1 MGRQQSATCH
11 YERETPVTF
20 KTLDALDARDKR
32 VLVRVDFNVPM
43 QDGEVTDATRI
54 ERAART
60 LSELADGGAKVIA
73 LSHFGRPKGR
83 VESSMSLAPVAKAL
97 GRTLGREVAFAEDCV
112 GPEAAKIVDALQPGG
127 IALLENL
134 RFHSGEEKND
144 PAFAKA
150 LADLGDVYVNDA
162 FSCSH
167 RAHASVTGIPEHL
180 PAYAG
185 RLMQA
190 ELEALQAAL
199 GGGERPAAALIGGA
213 KISSKLQVLG
223 QLLGKVDKL
232 IIGGA
237 MANTFLAARG
247 VAIGKSLSE
256 PDLLDDAR
264 EIMKKAEAAGV
275 EIVLPLDGVVAEQ
288 FEPNAECRTSKI
300 KEVGEAEMILD
311 VGPASVINIKDKLE
325 QVKVLLWNGPMG
337 AFEVPP
343 FDAGTT
349 DVAKA
354 AAVLTQQGKLK
365 TVAGGGDT
373 VSALAHA
380 GVLEKFSYV
389 STAGGAFLEWL
400 EGKTLPG
407 VAALESS

>member
-1 MGRQQSATCH
+1 M
-11 YERETPVTF
+11 TF
-20 KTLDALDARDKR
+20 KTLDALDADGKR

-43 QDGEVTDATRI
+43 QDGEVTDTTRI
-54 ERAART
+54 TRAART
-60 LSELADGGAKVIA
+60 LTELAEAGAKVVA

-83 VESSMSLAPVAKAL
+83 REPSMSLEPVARALAEAL
-97 GRTLGREVAFAEDCV
+97 GRNVAFAEDCV
-112 GPEAAKIVDALQPGG
+112 GEKAEQAVAALAPGG
-127 IALLENL
+127 IVLLENL

-150 LADLGDVYVNDA
+150 LAQLGDVYVNDA

-180 PAYAG
+180 PAFAG

-190 ELEALQAAL
+190 ELEALQSAL

-223 QLLGKVDKL
+223 TILGKVDML

-247 VAIGKSLSE
+247 LEIGKSLSE
-256 PDLLDDAR
+256 PGLLDDAR
-264 EIMKKAEAAGV
+264 AIGQKAAEQGV
-275 EIVLPLDGVVAEQ
+275 EIVLPIDARVAEAL
-288 FEPNAECRTSKI
+288 EPGVAQRVAKI
-300 KEVGEAEMILD
+300 GEVQADEMILD
-311 VGPASVINIKDKLE
+311 IGPATATHIRDRLE
-325 QVKVLLWNGPMG
+325 TVKVLLWNGPMG

-343 FDAGTT
+343 FDAGTVE
-349 DVAKA
+349 VAKD
-354 AAVLTQQGKLK
+354 AAVLTRRGRLK

-373 VSALAHA
+373 VAALAHA
-380 GVLEKFSYV
+380 GVLDKFSYV

-407 VAALESS
+407 VAALEAG

>member
-1 MGRQQSATCH
+1 M
-11 YERETPVTF
+11 TF
-20 KTLDALDARDKR
+20 KTLDALDAKGKR

-54 ERAART
+54 ERAATT
-60 LSELADGGAKVIA
+60 LRELADAGAKVIA

-83 VESSMSLAPVAKAL
+83 VEPSMSLRPVAKAL
-97 GRTLGREVAFAEDCV
+97 GQTLGVDVAFAEDCV
-112 GPEAAKIVDALQPGG
+112 GEPARKAVEALPDGG
-127 IALLENL
+127 ILLLENL

-144 PAFAKA
+144 PAFANG
-150 LADLGDVYVNDA
+150 LAELGDAYVNDA

-167 RAHASVTGIPEHL
+167 RSHASVTGIPEHL

-223 QLLGKVDKL
+223 ELLDKVDKL

-237 MANTFLAARG
+237 MANTFLAAQG
-247 VAIGKSLSE
+247 HGIGKSLSE
-256 PDLLDDAR
+256 PELLGDAR
-264 EIMKKAEAAGV
+264 EIMAKAKAKGV
-275 EIVLPLDGVVAEQ
+275 EIVLPVDGVVAEV
-288 FEPNAECRTSKI
+288 FEPNADCRTTKVE
-300 KEVGEAEMILD
+300 EVGEAEMILD

-325 QVKVLLWNGPMG
+325 SVKVLLWNGPMG

-373 VSALAHA
+373 VAALAHA

-407 VAALESS
+407 VAALEAS

>member
-1 MGRQQSATCH
+1 
-11 YERETPVTF
+11 VTVR
-20 KTLDALDARDKR
+20 TLDALDAKGKR

-43 QDGEVTDATRI
+43 QDGEVTDKTRI
-54 ERAART
+54 TRAAKT
-60 LSELADGGAKVIA
+60 LDELAAAGAKVVA

-83 VESSMSLAPVAKAL
+83 REPSMSLEAVAKAL
-97 GRTLGREVAFAEDCV
+97 ADALGRDVAFAHDCV
-112 GPEAAKIVDALQPGG
+112 GEAAAGVVQALEPGAIV
-127 IALLENL
+127 LLENL

-150 LADLGDVYVNDA
+150 LAELGDAYVNDA

-190 ELEALQAAL
+190 ELEALQSAL
-199 GGGERPAAALIGGA
+199 GGGERPAAAPIGGA
-213 KISSKLQVLG
+213 RISSELKVLG
-223 QLLGKVDKL
+223 ELLGKVDKL

-237 MANTFLAARG
+237 MANTFLAAQG

-256 PDLLDDAR
+256 PDLLDSAR
-264 EIMKKAEAAGV
+264 AIMEQAASQGV
-275 EIVLPLDGVVAEQ
+275 EIVLPVDGVVAEV
-288 FEPNAECRTSKI
+288 FEADAACRTTKI
-300 KEVGEAEMILD
+300 ERVAEAEMILD
-311 VGPASVINIKDKLE
+311 IGPASVINIKDKLE

-373 VSALAHA
+373 VAALAHA
-380 GVLEKFSYV
+380 GVLDKFSYV

-407 VAALESS
+407 VAALEAD

>member
-1 MGRQQSATCH
+1 L
-11 YERETPVTF
+11 PVTF
-20 KTLDALDARDKR
+20 KTLDALDARDQR

-43 QDGEVTDATRI
+43 QDGEVTDSTRI

-60 LSELADGGAKVIA
+60 LTELADAGARVIA

-83 VESSMSLAPVAKAL
+83 VESSMSLGPVALAL
-97 GRTLGREVAFAEDCV
+97 GRTLGRDVAFASDCI
-112 GPEAAKIVDALQPGG
+112 GAEAARVVDALPAGG

-144 PAFAKA
+144 PAFAAA
-150 LADLGDVYVNDA
+150 LAELGDVYVNDA

-167 RAHASVTGIPEHL
+167 RAHASVTGIPERL

-237 MANTFLAARG
+237 MANTFLAAQG

-256 PDLLDDAR
+256 PDLLDEAR
-264 EIMKKAEAAGV
+264 TIMAEALAAGV
-275 EIVLPLDGVVAEQ
+275 EIVLPVDAVVAET
-288 FEPNAECRTSKI
+288 FAPNAACRTTRI
-300 KEVGEAEMILD
+300 AEVGEAEMILD
-311 VGPASVINIKDKLE
+311 VGPASVVLIKDKLE
-325 QVKVLLWNGPMG
+325 GVKVLLWNGPMG

-354 AAVLTQQGKLK
+354 AALLTQQGKLK

-373 VSALAHA
+373 VAALVHA
-380 GVLEKFSYV
+380 GVIDKFSYV

-407 VAALESS
+407 VAALEAS

>member
-1 MGRQQSATCH
+1 M
-11 YERETPVTF
+11 TF
-20 KTLDALDARDKR
+20 KTLDALDAKGQR

-43 QDGEVTDATRI
+43 QDGEVTDSTRI
-54 ERAART
+54 ERAAIT
-60 LSELADGGAKVIA
+60 LKQLADAGAKVIA

-83 VESSMSLAPVAKAL
+83 VEPSMSLRPVAKAL
-97 GRTLGREVAFAEDCV
+97 GQTLGVDVAFAEDCI
-112 GPEAAKIVDALQPGG
+112 GDAARNAVDALPAGG
-127 IALLENL
+127 MLLLENL

-144 PAFAKA
+144 PAFAKG
-150 LADLGDVYVNDA
+150 LAELGDAYVNDA

-167 RAHASVTGIPEHL
+167 RSHASVTGIPEHL

-190 ELEALQAAL
+190 ELEALTAAL

-223 QLLGKVDKL
+223 ELLDKVDKL
-232 IIGGA
+232 VIGGA
-237 MANTFLAARG
+237 MANTFLAAQG
-247 VAIGKSLSE
+247 HPIGKSLSE
-256 PDLLDDAR
+256 PDLLGEAR
-264 EIMKKAEAAGV
+264 EIMAKAEAKGV
-275 EIVLPLDGVVAEQ
+275 EIVLPMDGVVAEV
-288 FEPNAECRTSKI
+288 FEPNADCRTTKI
-300 KEVGEAEMILD
+300 TEVGEAEMILD

-325 QVKVLLWNGPMG
+325 AVKVLLWNGPMG

-343 FDAGTT
+343 FDSGTN

-373 VSALAHA
+373 VAALAHA

-407 VAALESS
+407 VAALEAN

>member
-1 MGRQQSATCH
+1 M
-11 YERETPVTF
+11 TF
-20 KTLDALDARDKR
+20 KTLDALDAKGKR

-54 ERAART
+54 ERAATT
-60 LSELADGGAKVIA
+60 LRELADAGAKVIA

-83 VESSMSLAPVAKAL
+83 VEPSMSLRPVAKAL
-97 GRTLGREVAFAEDCV
+97 GQTLGVDVAFAEDCV
-112 GPEAAKIVDALQPGG
+112 GDVARKAVDALPDGG
-127 IALLENL
+127 ILLLENL

-144 PAFAKA
+144 PAFAA
-150 LADLGDVYVNDA
+150 GLAELGDAYVNDA

-190 ELEALQAAL
+190 ELEALQAVL

-213 KISSKLQVLG
+213 KISSKLKVLG
-223 QLLGKVDKL
+223 ELLDKVDKL

-237 MANTFLAARG
+237 MANTFLAAQG
-247 VAIGKSLSE
+247 HNIGKSLSE
-256 PDLLDDAR
+256 PDLLGEAR
-264 EIMKKAEAAGV
+264 AIMAKAEAKGV
-275 EIVLPLDGVVAEQ
+275 EIVLPMDGVVAEI
-288 FEPNAECRTSKI
+288 FEPNAECRTTKVD
-300 KEVGEAEMILD
+300 EVGDAEMILD

-325 QVKVLLWNGPMG
+325 SVKVLLWNGPMG

-373 VSALAHA
+373 VAALAHA

-407 VAALESS
+407 VAALEAS

>member
-1 MGRQQSATCH
+1 
-11 YERETPVTF
+11 VTF
-20 KTLDALDARDKR
+20 KTLDALDAKGKR

-54 ERAART
+54 ERAATT
-60 LSELADGGAKVIA
+60 LKQLADAGAKVIA

-83 VESSMSLAPVAKAL
+83 VEPSMSLQPVAKAL
-97 GRTLGREVAFAEDCV
+97 GQTLGIDVAFAEDCV
-112 GPEAAKIVDALQPGG
+112 GDVARKAVDALPEGG
-127 IALLENL
+127 MLLLENL

-144 PAFAKA
+144 PAFAKG
-150 LADLGDVYVNDA
+150 LAELGDAYVNDA

-167 RAHASVTGIPEHL
+167 RSHASVTGIPEHL

-223 QLLGKVDKL
+223 ELLDKVDKL

-237 MANTFLAARG
+237 MANTFLAAQG
-247 VAIGKSLSE
+247 HGIGKSLSE
-256 PDLLDDAR
+256 PDLLGAAR
-264 EIMKKAEAAGV
+264 EIMAKAEAKGV
-275 EIVLPLDGVVAEQ
+275 EIVLPMDGVVAEV
-288 FEPNAECRTSKI
+288 FEPNAECRTTKVE
-300 KEVGEAEMILD
+300 EVGDAEMILD

-325 QVKVLLWNGPMG
+325 SVKVLLWNGPMG

-373 VSALAHA
+373 VAALAHA

-407 VAALESS
+407 VAALEAS

>member
-1 MGRQQSATCH
+1 MAKG
-11 YERETPVTF
+11 EPPVTF
-20 KTLDALDARDKR
+20 KTLDALEAKDKR

-60 LSELADGGAKVIA
+60 LTELADAGARVVA

-83 VESSMSLAPVAKAL
+83 VESSMSLAPIAKAL
-97 GRTLGREVAFAEDCV
+97 GRTLGRDVAFAADCV
-112 GPEAAKIVDALQPGG
+112 GPEAERVVVALPAGG
-127 IALLENL
+127 IALMENL

-150 LADLGDVYVNDA
+150 LADLGDAYVNDA

-180 PAYAG
+180 PAFAG

-190 ELEALQAAL
+190 ELEALESAL

-223 QLLGKVDKL
+223 QLLGKVDML

-237 MANTFLAARG
+237 MANTFLAAQG

-256 PDLLDDAR
+256 PDLLDAAR
-264 EIMKKAEAAGV
+264 EIMKQARAAGV
-275 EIVLPLDGVVAEQ
+275 EIVLPVDGVVAEV
-288 FEPNAECRTSKI
+288 FEPNPDCRTAKI
-300 KEVGEAEMILD
+300 QEVGEAEMILD
-311 VGPASVINIKDKLE
+311 VGPASVINIKDKLD

-354 AAVLTQQGKLK
+354 AAILTQRGKLK

-373 VSALAHA
+373 VAALAHA
-380 GVLEKFSYV
+380 GVVDTFSYV

-407 VAALESS
+407 VAALDVSR

>member
-1 MGRQQSATCH
+1 M
-11 YERETPVTF
+11 TF
-20 KTLDALDARDKR
+20 KTLDALDAKGKR

-54 ERAART
+54 ERAATT
-60 LSELADGGAKVIA
+60 LKQLADAGAKVIA

-83 VESSMSLAPVAKAL
+83 VEPSMSLRPVAEAL
-97 GRTLGREVAFAEDCV
+97 GRTLGVDVAFAEDCV
-112 GPEAAKIVDALQPGG
+112 GDPARKAVDALPEGG
-127 IALLENL
+127 ILLLENL

-144 PAFAKA
+144 PAFATG
-150 LADLGDVYVNDA
+150 LAELGDAYVNDA

-167 RAHASVTGIPEHL
+167 RSHASVTGIPEHL

-190 ELEALQAAL
+190 ELEALTAAL

-223 QLLGKVDKL
+223 ELLDKVDKL
-232 IIGGA
+232 VIGGA
-237 MANTFLAARG
+237 MANTFLAAQG
-247 VAIGKSLSE
+247 YGIGKSLSE
-256 PDLLDDAR
+256 PDLLGEAR
-264 EIMKKAEAAGV
+264 EIMAKAEAKGV
-275 EIVLPLDGVVAEQ
+275 EIVLPMDGVVAEV
-288 FEPNAECRTSKI
+288 FEPNADCRTAKVAD
-300 KEVGEAEMILD
+300 VGDTEMILD
-311 VGPASVINIKDKLE
+311 VGMASVINIKDKLE
-325 QVKVLLWNGPMG
+325 SVKVLLWNGPMG

-373 VSALAHA
+373 VAALAHA

-407 VAALESS
+407 VAALEAS

>member
-1 MGRQQSATCH
+1 M
-11 YERETPVTF
+11 TF

-60 LSELADGGAKVIA
+60 LTELADKGARVVA

-83 VESSMSLAPVAKAL
+83 HEPSMSLEPVARAL
-97 GRTLGREVAFAEDCV
+97 AGVLGREVAFATDCI
-112 GPEAAKIVDALQPGG
+112 GEAAASVVDALEPGG

-144 PAFAKA
+144 PAFAEA
-150 LADLGDVYVNDA
+150 LARLGDAYVNDA

-167 RAHASVTGIPEHL
+167 RAHASVTGLPERL
-180 PAYAG
+180 PSYAG

-190 ELEALQAAL
+190 ELDALGTAL
-199 GGGERPAAALIGGA
+199 GGGDRPAAALIGGA
-213 KISSKLQVLG
+213 KISSKLLVLG
-223 QLLGKVDKL
+223 ELLGKVDVL

-237 MANTFLAARG
+237 MANTFLAAKG
-247 VAIGKSLSE
+247 TGIGKSLSE

-264 EIMKKAEAAGV
+264 KIMAKAEAAGV
-275 EIVLPLDGVVAEQ
+275 TIVLPIDGVVAQ
-288 FEPNAECRTSKI
+288 TFEPNADCRTVPI
-300 KEVGEAEMILD
+300 AEVGESDMILD
-311 VGPASVINIKDKLE
+311 IGPGSVTDIKDRLAD
-325 QVKVLLWNGPMG
+325 VKVLLWNGPMG

-349 DVAKA
+349 EVAKA
-354 AAVLTQQGKLK
+354 AAVLTQSGRLK

-373 VSALAHA
+373 VAALAHA
-380 GVLEKFSYV
+380 GVLERFTYV

-407 VAALESS
+407 VAALETS

>member
-1 MGRQQSATCH
+1 
-11 YERETPVTF
+11 VTF
-20 KTLDALDARDKR
+20 KTLDALDAKGKR

-60 LSELADGGAKVIA
+60 LKELADAGAKVVA

-83 VESSMSLAPVAKAL
+83 VEGSMSLAPVARALATAL
-97 GRTLGREVAFAEDCV
+97 GRDVAFATDCI
-112 GPEAAKIVDALQPGG
+112 GPEAVRVVDGLAPGG

-180 PAYAG
+180 PAFAG

-190 ELEALQAAL
+190 ELEALEAAL

-213 KISSKLQVLG
+213 KISSKLKVLG
-223 QLLGKVDKL
+223 ELLGKVDKL

-237 MANTFLAARG
+237 MANTFLAAQG

-256 PDLLDDAR
+256 PDLLDAAR
-264 EIMKKAEAAGV
+264 EITAKAKAAGV
-275 EIVLPLDGVVAEQ
+275 EIVLPVDGIVAET
-288 FEPNAECRTSKI
+288 FEPNAACRTAKI
-300 KEVGEAEMILD
+300 AEVGEAEMILD

-354 AAVLTQQGKLK
+354 AAILTQKGKLK

-373 VSALAHA
+373 VAALAHA
-380 GVLEKFSYV
+380 GVLDKFSYV

-407 VAALESS
+407 VAALETH

>member
-1 MGRQQSATCH
+1 M
-11 YERETPVTF
+11 TF
-20 KTLDALDARDKR
+20 KTLDALDAKGKR

-60 LSELADGGAKVIA
+60 LQELVDAGAKVVA

-83 VESSMSLAPVAKAL
+83 VEGSMSLAPVAKAL
-97 GRTLGREVAFAEDCV
+97 AAALGREVAFAEDCI
-112 GPEAAKIVDALQPGG
+112 GPKAAGVVDGLAPGG

-190 ELEALQAAL
+190 ELEALQSAL

-213 KISSKLQVLG
+213 KISSKLKVLG
-223 QLLGKVDKL
+223 ELLGKVDKL

-237 MANTFLAARG
+237 MANTFLAAQG
-247 VAIGKSLSE
+247 VGIGKSLSE
-256 PDLLDDAR
+256 PDLLDAAR
-264 EIMKKAEAAGV
+264 AIMKKAEAADV
-275 EIVLPLDGVVAEQ
+275 EIVLPVDGIVAET
-288 FEPNAECRTSKI
+288 FEPHAPCRTAKI
-300 KEVGEAEMILD
+300 AEVGEAEMILD

-354 AAVLTQQGKLK
+354 AAVLTQKGKLK

-373 VSALAHA
+373 VAALAHA
-380 GVLEKFSYV
+380 GVLDKFSYV

-407 VAALESS
+407 VAALETN

>member
-1 MGRQQSATCH
+1 M
-11 YERETPVTF
+11 TF
-20 KTLDALDARDKR
+20 KTLDALDAKGKR

-54 ERAART
+54 ERAATT
-60 LSELADGGAKVIA
+60 LKQLADAGAKVIV

-83 VESSMSLAPVAKAL
+83 VETSMSLQPVAKAL
-97 GRTLGREVAFAEDCV
+97 GQTLGVDVAFADDCV
-112 GPEAAKIVDALQPGG
+112 GDAARKAVEALPEGG
-127 IALLENL
+127 MLLLENL

-144 PAFAKA
+144 PAFAKG
-150 LADLGDVYVNDA
+150 LAELGDAYVNDA

-167 RAHASVTGIPEHL
+167 RSHASVTGIPEHL

-223 QLLGKVDKL
+223 ELLDKVDKL

-237 MANTFLAARG
+237 MANTFLAAQG
-247 VAIGKSLSE
+247 YGIGKSLSE
-256 PDLLDDAR
+256 PDLLGEAR
-264 EIMKKAEAAGV
+264 AIMAKAEAKGV
-275 EIVLPLDGVVAEQ
+275 EIVLPMDGVVAEV
-288 FEPNAECRTSKI
+288 FEPNAECRTTKVS
-300 KEVGEAEMILD
+300 EVGEAEMILD

-325 QVKVLLWNGPMG
+325 TVKVLLWNGPMG

-373 VSALAHA
+373 VAALAHA

-407 VAALESS
+407 VAALEAS

>member
-1 MGRQQSATCH
+1 M
-11 YERETPVTF
+11 TF
-20 KTLDALDARDKR
+20 KTLDALDASNKR

-60 LSELADGGAKVIA
+60 LTELAAAGAKVVA

-83 VESSMSLAPVAKAL
+83 VETSMSLEPIARAL
-97 GRTLGREVAFAEDCV
+97 GRTLGCDIAFATDCV
-112 GPEAAKIVDALQPGG
+112 GPKAAAVVDTLPAGG

-150 LADLGDVYVNDA
+150 LADLGDAYVNDA

-190 ELEALQAAL
+190 ELEALEAAL
-199 GGGERPAAALIGGA
+199 GGGQRPAAALVGGA

-237 MANTFLAARG
+237 MANTFLAAKG
-247 VAIGKSLSE
+247 VGIGKSLSE
-256 PDLLDDAR
+256 PDLLDAAR
-264 EIMKKAEAAGV
+264 AILAKAQEAGV
-275 EIVLPLDGVVAEQ
+275 ELVLPVDGVVAEE
-288 FEPNAECRTSKI
+288 FAPGAACRTTRI
-300 KEVGEAEMILD
+300 AEVGDAEMILD

-325 QVKVLLWNGPMG
+325 QVKVLLWNGPIG

-354 AAVLTQQGKLK
+354 AAILTQQGKLK

-373 VSALAHA
+373 VAALAHA

-407 VAALESS
+407 VAALEAH

>member
-1 MGRQQSATCH
+1 M
-11 YERETPVTF
+11 TF
-20 KTLDALDARDKR
+20 KTLDALDAKGKR

-54 ERAART
+54 ERAATT
-60 LSELADGGAKVIA
+60 LKQLADAGAKVIV

-83 VESSMSLAPVAKAL
+83 VETSMSLQPVAKAL
-97 GRTLGREVAFAEDCV
+97 GQTLGVDVAFADDCV
-112 GPEAAKIVDALQPGG
+112 GDAARKAVEALPDGG
-127 IALLENL
+127 MLLLENL

-144 PAFAKA
+144 PAFAKG
-150 LADLGDVYVNDA
+150 LAELGDAYVNDA

-167 RAHASVTGIPEHL
+167 RSHASVTGIPEHL

-223 QLLGKVDKL
+223 ELLDKVDKL

-237 MANTFLAARG
+237 MANTFLAAQG
-247 VAIGKSLSE
+247 YGIGKSLSE
-256 PDLLDDAR
+256 PDLLGEAR
-264 EIMKKAEAAGV
+264 AIMAKAEAKGV
-275 EIVLPLDGVVAEQ
+275 EIVLPMDGVVAEV
-288 FEPNAECRTSKI
+288 FEPNAECRTTKVS
-300 KEVGEAEMILD
+300 EVGEAEMILD

-325 QVKVLLWNGPMG
+325 TVKVLLWNGPMG

-373 VSALAHA
+373 VAALAHA

-407 VAALESS
+407 VAALEAS

>member
-1 MGRQQSATCH
+1 M
-11 YERETPVTF
+11 TF
-20 KTLDALDARDKR
+20 KTLDALDASNKR

-60 LSELADGGAKVIA
+60 LTELAAAGAKVVA

-83 VESSMSLAPVAKAL
+83 VETSMSLEPIARAL
-97 GRTLGREVAFAEDCV
+97 GRTLGCDIAFATDCV
-112 GPEAAKIVDALQPGG
+112 GPKAAAVVDTLPAGG

-150 LADLGDVYVNDA
+150 LADLGDAYVNDA

-190 ELEALQAAL
+190 ELEALEAAL
-199 GGGERPAAALIGGA
+199 GGGQRPAAALVGGA

-237 MANTFLAARG
+237 MANTFLAAKG
-247 VAIGKSLSE
+247 VGIGKSLSE
-256 PDLLDDAR
+256 PDLLDAAR
-264 EIMKKAEAAGV
+264 AILAKAQEAGV
-275 EIVLPLDGVVAEQ
+275 ELVLPVDGVVAEE
-288 FEPNAECRTSKI
+288 FAPGAACRTTRI
-300 KEVGEAEMILD
+300 AEVGDAEMILD

-325 QVKVLLWNGPMG
+325 QVKVLLWNGPIG

-354 AAVLTQQGKLK
+354 AAILTQQGKLK

-373 VSALAHA
+373 VAALAHA

-400 EGKTLPG
+400 EGKVLPG
-407 VAALESS
+407 VVALEN

>member
-1 MGRQQSATCH
+1 
-11 YERETPVTF
+11 VTF
-20 KTLDALDARDKR
+20 KTLDALDAKGKR

-54 ERAART
+54 ERAATT
-60 LSELADGGAKVIA
+60 LRALAEAGAKVVA

-83 VESSMSLAPVAKAL
+83 VEPSMSLAPVAKAL
-97 GRTLGREVAFAEDCV
+97 AGVLGQEVAFAEDCI
-112 GPEAAKIVDALQPGG
+112 GPKASAVVASLPEGG
-127 IALLENL
+127 VALLENL

-150 LADLGDVYVNDA
+150 LAELGDVYVNDA

-223 QLLGKVDKL
+223 ELLGKVDKL

-247 VAIGKSLSE
+247 EPIGKSLSE
-256 PDLLDDAR
+256 PELLDDAR
-264 EIMKKAEAAGV
+264 AIMRKAADRGV
-275 EIVLPLDGVVAEQ
+275 EIVLPVDGVVALT
-288 FEPNAECRTSKI
+288 FEPNAACRTVKI
-300 KEVGEAEMILD
+300 ADVAAAEMILD

-354 AAVLTQQGKLK
+354 AAILTQQGKLK

-373 VSALAHA
+373 VAALAHA
-380 GVLEKFSYV
+380 GVIDKFSYV

-407 VAALESS
+407 VAALEAA

>member
-1 MGRQQSATCH
+1 MPA
-11 YERETPVTF
+11 ERKQVTF
-20 KTLDALDARDKR
+20 KTLDALDAKGKR

-54 ERAART
+54 ERAATT
-60 LSELADGGAKVIA
+60 LKQLADAGAKVIA

-83 VESSMSLAPVAKAL
+83 VEPSMSLRPVAKAL
-97 GRTLGREVAFAEDCV
+97 GQTLGVDVAFAEDCV
-112 GPEAAKIVDALQPGG
+112 GDPARKAVDALPDGG
-127 IALLENL
+127 ILLLENL

-144 PAFAKA
+144 PAFAKG
-150 LADLGDVYVNDA
+150 LAELGDAYVNDA

-167 RAHASVTGIPEHL
+167 RSHASVTGIPEHL
-180 PAYAG
+180 PAFAG

-223 QLLGKVDKL
+223 ELLDKVDKL

-237 MANTFLAARG
+237 MANTFLAAQG
-247 VAIGKSLSE
+247 HGIGKSLSE
-256 PDLLDDAR
+256 PDLLGEAR
-264 EIMKKAEAAGV
+264 EIMAKADAKGV
-275 EIVLPLDGVVAEQ
+275 EIVLPMDGVVAEV
-288 FEPNAECRTSKI
+288 FEPQAECRTTKI
-300 KEVGEAEMILD
+300 SEVGEAEMILD

-325 QVKVLLWNGPMG
+325 TVKVLLWNGPMG

-373 VSALAHA
+373 VAALAHA

>member
-1 MGRQQSATCH
+1 MLEKAAKRFGAWGDKS
-11 YERETPVTF
+11 VTF
-20 KTLDALDARDKR
+20 KTLDALDARGKR

-60 LSELADGGAKVIA
+60 LIELADKGARVVA

-83 VESSMSLAPVAKAL
+83 VEPSMSLAPIAKAL
-97 GRTLGREVAFAEDCV
+97 EDVLGRPVAFAPDCV
-112 GPEAAKIVDALQPGG
+112 GEPAAEVVDGLQPGG

-144 PAFAKA
+144 PAFGEA
-150 LADLGDVYVNDA
+150 LARLGDAYVNDA

-167 RAHASVTGIPEHL
+167 RAHASVTGLPERL
-180 PAYAG
+180 PSYAG

-190 ELEALQAAL
+190 ELEALGTAL
-199 GGGERPAAALIGGA
+199 GGGDRPAAALIGGA
-213 KISSKLQVLG
+213 KISSKLMVLG
-223 QLLGKVDKL
+223 ELLGKVDLL

-237 MANTFLAARG
+237 MANTFLAAKG

-256 PDLLDDAR
+256 PGLLDDAR
-264 EIMKKAEAAGV
+264 AIMAKAKDAGV
-275 EIVLPLDGVVAEQ
+275 EIVLPMDGVVAET
-288 FEPNAECRTSKI
+288 FEPHAECRTVPI
-300 KEVGEAEMILD
+300 AEVGEADMILD
-311 VGPASVINIKDKLE
+311 IGPGSIVDIKDKLAA
-325 QVKVLLWNGPMG
+325 VKVLLWNGPMG

-343 FDAGTT
+343 FDVGTT
-349 DVAKA
+349 EVAKA
-354 AAVLTQQGKLK
+354 AAVLTQAGKLK

-373 VSALAHA
+373 VAALAHA
-380 GVLEKFSYV
+380 GVLDRFTYV

-407 VAALESS
+407 VAALETA

>member
-1 MGRQQSATCH
+1 MLTKGKR
-11 YERETPVTF
+11 PVTF
-20 KTLDALDARDKR
+20 KTLDALEAKDKR

-60 LSELADGGAKVIA
+60 LTELADAGAKVVA

-83 VESSMSLAPVAKAL
+83 VESAMSLAPIARAL
-97 GRTLGREVAFAEDCV
+97 GRTLGRDIAFAADCV
-112 GPEAAKIVDALQPGG
+112 GAEAAAAIDRLPAGG
-127 IALLENL
+127 IVLLENL

-150 LADLGDVYVNDA
+150 LADLGDAYVNDA

-180 PAYAG
+180 PAFAG

-190 ELEALQAAL
+190 ELEALGTAL

-237 MANTFLAARG
+237 MANTFLAAQG
-247 VAIGKSLSE
+247 VEIGKSLSE
-256 PDLLDDAR
+256 PDLLDAAR
-264 EIMKKAEAAGV
+264 EIMAKAKAAGV
-275 EIVLPLDGVVAEQ
+275 ELVLPVDGVVAEA
-288 FEPNAECRTSKI
+288 FEPDADCRTTKI
-300 KEVGEAEMILD
+300 AEVGEAEMILD
-311 VGPASVINIKDKLE
+311 VGPATVVDIKDKLA

-354 AAVLTQQGKLK
+354 AALLTQQGKLK

-373 VSALAHA
+373 VAALAHA
-380 GVLEKFSYV
+380 GVIDKFSYV

-407 VAALESS
+407 VAALESA

>member
-1 MGRQQSATCH
+1 MAGDTML
-11 YERETPVTF
+11 TKGKPPVTF
-20 KTLDALDARDKR
+20 KTLDALEAKDKR

-60 LSELADGGAKVIA
+60 LTELADAGAKVVA

-83 VESSMSLAPVAKAL
+83 VESSMSLAPVAQAL
-97 GRTLGREVAFAEDCV
+97 GRTLGREVAFATDCV
-112 GPEAAKIVDALQPGG
+112 GPEAARVIDALPAGG
-127 IALLENL
+127 MVLLENL

-150 LADLGDVYVNDA
+150 LADLGDAYVNDA

-190 ELEALQAAL
+190 ELEALEAAV

-237 MANTFLAARG
+237 MANTFLAAQDM
-247 VAIGKSLSE
+247 AIGKSLSE
-256 PDLLDDAR
+256 PDLLDAAR
-264 EIMKKAEAAGV
+264 EIMAKAKTAGV
-275 EIVLPLDGVVAEQ
+275 ELVLPIDGVVAEV
-288 FEPNAECRTSKI
+288 FEPDADCRTTKI
-300 KEVGEAEMILD
+300 AEVGDAEMILD
-311 VGPASVINIKDKLE
+311 VGPGSVINIKDKLE

-343 FDAGTT
+343 FDVGTT

-354 AAVLTQQGKLK
+354 AAILTQQGKLK

-373 VSALAHA
+373 VAALAAA
-380 GVLEKFSYV
+380 GVEEKFSYV

-407 VAALESS
+407 VAALESA

>member
-1 MGRQQSATCH
+1 M
-11 YERETPVTF
+11 TF
-20 KTLDALDARDKR
+20 KTLDALDAAGKR

-60 LSELADGGAKVIA
+60 LTELADKGARVVA

-83 VESSMSLAPVAKAL
+83 FEPSMSLAPVARAL
-97 GRTLGREVAFAEDCV
+97 GGVLGREVVFAADCV
-112 GPEAAKIVDALQPGG
+112 GIEAGEVVEGLPPGG

-134 RFHSGEEKND
+134 RFHGGEEKND
-144 PAFAKA
+144 PAFAEA
-150 LADLGDVYVNDA
+150 LARLGDAYVNDA

-167 RAHASVTGIPEHL
+167 RAHASVTGLPERL
-180 PAYAG
+180 PSYAG

-190 ELEALQAAL
+190 ELEALSTAL
-199 GGGERPAAALIGGA
+199 GGGERPSAALIGGA
-213 KISSKLQVLG
+213 KISSKLLILG
-223 QLLGKVDKL
+223 DLLKKVDLL

-247 VAIGKSLSE
+247 VAIGRSLSE

-264 EIMKKAEAAGV
+264 SIMAAARETGV
-275 EIVLPLDGVVAEQ
+275 EIVLPVDAVVAENL
-288 FEPNAECRTSKI
+288 EPHAACRTVPI
-300 KEVGEAEMILD
+300 AAVGEADMILD
-311 VGPASVINIKDKLE
+311 IGPGSVTDIKDRLAG
-325 QVKVLLWNGPMG
+325 VKVLLWNGPMG

-349 DVAKA
+349 EVAKA
-354 AAVLTQQGKLK
+354 AAVLTQAGKLR

-373 VSALAHA
+373 VAALAHA
-380 GVLEKFSYV
+380 GVLERFTYV

-407 VAALESS
+407 VAALETA